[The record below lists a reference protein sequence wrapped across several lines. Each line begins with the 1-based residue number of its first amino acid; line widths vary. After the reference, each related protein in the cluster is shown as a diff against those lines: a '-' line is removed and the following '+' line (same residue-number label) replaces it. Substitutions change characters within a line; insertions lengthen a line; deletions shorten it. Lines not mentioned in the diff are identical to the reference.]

1 VKDRSEF
8 DTQYRDSLKDSDIFA
23 AFATPTQQLSAK
35 LERNLSAACDRGL
48 MALAVAVVAVV
59 VAAAGA

>member
-1 VKDRSEF
+1 MFRF
-8 DTQYRDSLKDSDIFA
+8 
-23 AFATPTQQLSAK
+23 
-35 LERNLSAACDRGL
+35 DRGL